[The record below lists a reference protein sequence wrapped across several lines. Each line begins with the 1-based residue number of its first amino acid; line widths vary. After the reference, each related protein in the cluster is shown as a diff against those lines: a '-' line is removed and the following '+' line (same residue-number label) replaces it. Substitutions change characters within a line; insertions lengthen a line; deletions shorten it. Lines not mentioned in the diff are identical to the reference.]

1 MGKSQ
6 LLLGAIIPLLALG
19 NLLLSNLE
27 SLPDSELIKLLDSV
41 PDLLIFWLLYR
52 QPDPKRYQIIE
63 AKLDKILGAVDR
75 RRPKADD
82 MLQ

>member
-27 SLPDSELIKLLDSV
+27 SLPDSELIKLLDSL
-41 PDLLIFWLLYR
+41 PDLLVFWLLYR

>member
-6 LLLGAIIPLLALG
+6 LLLGAIIPLLAVG
-19 NLLLSNLE
+19 NLLLS
-27 SLPDSELIKLLDSV
+27 SLDSLSDSELIKVIDSL
-41 PDLLIFWLLYR
+41 PDLLIFWLIYR
-52 QPDPKRYQIIE
+52 QPDPKKYQIIE

-82 MLQ
+82 VLQ

>member
-6 LLLGAIIPLLALG
+6 LLASAIIPLLALG

-27 SLPDSELIKLLDSV
+27 SLPDSELIKLLDSL
-41 PDLLIFWLLYR
+41 PDLLVFWLLYR